1 VQTTIGEDK
10 TMTCDAYCQSE
21 SLGQSTCL
29 NNPFDEMDDLLARD
43 VMQVGVVSID
53 RKEPV
58 QKAVTLLIERDISGL
73 PVTCE
78 GRLDGMLSE
87 KDLLKLLYEGQYLPG
102 LVEDYMTPYATSF
115 DVEDKVSKIYR
126 QLAERSFRR
135 VPILYQQRL
144 AGMITRADLVRVL
157 MQKLCPSAHRS
168 DLVPG
173 GEMRAEDAMNF
184 GLLTLAPQATLY
196 EAMDLI
202 ARHHVTGLP
211 VVDGGMNLLGII
223 TEKDVLR
230 CATDPEALEA
240 PVESL
245 MTRSVVSFNRRASL
259 YHICACLIEQDFH
272 RVPILDGTRLVGIIS
287 RSDILRHRTA
297 VFKR

>member
-1 VQTTIGEDK
+1 
-10 TMTCDAYCQSE
+10 MTCDAYCESE
-21 SLGQSTCL
+21 SSGQAACL
-29 NNPFDEMDDLLARD
+29 NNPFDEMDELLARD

-58 QKAVTLLIERDISGL
+58 QKAVSLLIDRDISGL
-73 PVTCE
+73 PVTSE

-102 LVEDYMTPYATSF
+102 LVEDYMTPYAISF
-115 DVEDKVSKIYR
+115 DVEDKISKIHR
-126 QLAERSFRR
+126 HLVERSFRR
-135 VPILYQQRL
+135 VPILYQKRL
-144 AGMITRADLVRVL
+144 AGIITRADLVRL
-157 MQKLCPSAHRS
+157 LLRKLCPAANLSAS
-168 DLVPG
+168 ATG
-173 GEMRAEDAMNF
+173 GEMLAEDAMKF
-184 GLLTLAPQATLY
+184 GLITLGPEAPLY

-202 ARHHVTGLP
+202 GRHHVTGLP

-230 CATDPEALEA
+230 CATSPEATET
-240 PVESL
+240 PVERF
-245 MTRSVVSFNRRASL
+245 MTRSVVSFNRKTSL
-259 YHICACLIEQDFH
+259 YRICACLIEYDFH

-287 RSDILRHRTA
+287 RSDILRHRAA

>member
-1 VQTTIGEDK
+1 
-10 TMTCDAYCQSE
+10 MTCDAYCESE
-21 SLGQSTCL
+21 LAGQSICL

-58 QKAVTLLIERDISGL
+58 QKAVALLIERDISGL

-102 LVEDYMTPYATSF
+102 LVEDYMTPHATSF
-115 DVEDKVSKIYR
+115 DVEDKVSAIYR
-126 QLAERSFRR
+126 HLLERSFRR
-135 VPILYQQRL
+135 VPILYQKRL
-144 AGMITRADLVRVL
+144 AGMITRADLVRL
-157 MQKLCPSAHRS
+157 LLRKLCPSACPAGPNTA
-168 DLVPG
+168 D
-173 GEMRAEDAMNF
+173 EMRAEDAMKI
-184 GLLTLAPQATLY
+184 GLLTLRPEAPLS

-230 CATDPEALEA
+230 HATTPEAIET

-245 MTRSVVSFNRRASL
+245 MTRSVVSFGRKTSL
-259 YHICACLIEQDFH
+259 YRICACLIEHDFH

-287 RSDILRHRTA
+287 RSDILRHRAA

>member
-1 VQTTIGEDK
+1 
-10 TMTCDAYCQSE
+10 MTCDAYCESELAEQSI
-21 SLGQSTCL
+21 CL
-29 NNPFDEMDDLLARD
+29 NNPFDEMDELLARD

-58 QKAVTLLIERDISGL
+58 QKAVSLLIERDISGL

-102 LVEDYMTPYATSF
+102 LVEDYMTPHATSF
-115 DVEDKVSKIYR
+115 DVEDKVSAIYR
-126 QLAERSFRR
+126 HLLEHSFRR
-135 VPILYQQRL
+135 VPILYQKRL
-144 AGMITRADLVRVL
+144 AGMITRADLVRLL
-157 MQKLCPSAHRS
+157 MRKLCPSACPAGS
-168 DLVPG
+168 NAAD
-173 GEMRAEDAMNF
+173 EMRAEDAMKI
-184 GLLTLAPQATLY
+184 GLLTLGPETPLY

-230 CATDPEALEA
+230 HATSLEAAQA
-240 PVESL
+240 PVESF
-245 MTRSVVSFNRRASL
+245 MTRKVVSFDRKTSL
-259 YHICACLIEQDFH
+259 YRICACLIEHDFH

-287 RSDILRHRTA
+287 RSDILRHRAA

>member
-1 VQTTIGEDK
+1 
-10 TMTCDAYCQSE
+10 MTCDAYCE
-21 SLGQSTCL
+21 TELAGQSTCL

-58 QKAVTLLIERDISGL
+58 QKAVALLIERDISGL
-73 PVTCE
+73 PVTCD

-102 LVEDYMTPYATSF
+102 LVEDYMTPHATSF
-115 DVEDKVSKIYR
+115 DVEDKVSAIYR
-126 QLAERSFRR
+126 HLLERSFRR
-135 VPILYQQRL
+135 VPILYQKRL
-144 AGMITRADLVRVL
+144 AGMITRADLVRL
-157 MQKLCPSAHRS
+157 LLRKLCPSACPAGPNAA
-168 DLVPG
+168 D
-173 GEMRAEDAMNF
+173 EMRAEDAMKI
-184 GLLTLAPQATLY
+184 GLLTLRPEAPLS

-230 CATDPEALEA
+230 HATTPEAIET

-245 MTRSVVSFNRRASL
+245 MTRSVVSFGRKTSL
-259 YHICACLIEQDFH
+259 YRICACLIEHDFH

-287 RSDILRHRTA
+287 RSDILRHRAA